1 MKILDIFKKRKP
13 NHLIIYVDYKRRE
26 LLLYKILSKLTYSV
40 GPYIELDK
48 VIDGVKKFIYKYPE
62 PLKQINITSFGRG
75 RDLIETVEGKEKI
88 KELVDALRPV
98 ITPETKLMF
107 TTCFSGISYRMA
119 VEMSEYLDGIEI
131 YAMKRRYSVNGLMT
145 KCQCKENGY
154 SQKVID
160 SLPLSKRGFYVDEK
174 NMIDIVKWETNEEVN
189 WLTSGMAYEYNKK
202 IVEDGICNTS
212 KQPKTVLDG
221 IKNYLFNIQD

>member
-174 NMIDIVKWETNEEVN
+174 NMIDIVKWEMNEEVN